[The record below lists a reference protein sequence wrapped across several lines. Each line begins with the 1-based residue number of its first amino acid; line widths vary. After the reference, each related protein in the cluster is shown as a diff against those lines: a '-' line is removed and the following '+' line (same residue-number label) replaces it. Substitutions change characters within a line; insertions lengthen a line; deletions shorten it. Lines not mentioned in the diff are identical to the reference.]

1 MKFVDSDISDL
12 KSMIDYIELAEKDTE
27 KKKKKK
33 KIAEKGKQNFQ
44 TLITQCVAMN
54 QKSWVKKEDKEV

>member
-12 KSMIDYIELAEKDTE
+12 KSRIDYIELAEKDTE
-27 KKKKKK
+27 KKKKKN
-33 KIAEKGKQNFQ
+33 AEKGKQNFQ

>member
-12 KSMIDYIELAEKDTE
+12 KSRIDYIELAEKDTE

-33 KIAEKGKQNFQ
+33 NAEKGKQNFQ

>member
-12 KSMIDYIELAEKDTE
+12 KSRIDYIELAEKDTE

-33 KIAEKGKQNFQ
+33 KKKIIKR
-44 TLITQCVAMN
+44 
-54 QKSWVKKEDKEV
+54 VKINSKHL